1 LPLLT
6 HIFRQYG
13 YKDWI
18 PSQAYYAFASAAGC
32 YGNQAYGNKRTTT
45 IFDCL
50 IEANTTT
57 LMNAS
62 SSISQSG
69 LFGTW

>member
-1 LPLLT
+1 MLT
-6 HIFRQYG
+6 DISRQYG

-32 YGNQAYGNKRTTT
+32 YDNQAYGYKRTTT

-50 IEANTTT
+50 IEASSST

-62 SSISQSG
+62 SYISQSG